1 MSGIRITALNEE
13 GAWIDFNVSLTYPS
27 VDQSVELWKV
37 MNGIKKVIKEDLGW
51 THYGIASGDIGEE
64 IGVIKGEIIG

>member
-1 MSGIRITALNEE
+1 MSGIRITAKNEE
-13 GAWIDFNVSLTYPS
+13 GVWIDFNVSTTYPS

-37 MNGIKKVIKEDLGW
+37 MDGIKKVIKEDLGW
-51 THYGIASGDIGEE
+51 THYGIATGDGEEE